1 MESIRNELKR
11 NNPQIKIFNTT
22 YRPLNIEKLNLSK
35 NYLIFSGIGNP
46 NNFKE
51 ILKKNSFQIVD
62 EIIFSDHYSFKQNDI
77 EKIKKRAENLS
88 AEIITTEKDYLRIP
102 EKEREG
108 INFLEIKLEIEDED
122 KLIDFIKLK
131 INV

>member
-1 MESIRNELKR
+1 M
-11 NNPQIKIFNTT
+11 
-22 YRPLNIEKLNLSK
+22 
-35 NYLIFSGIGNP
+35 
-46 NNFKE
+46 
-51 ILKKNSFQIVD
+51 KKNSFQIVD
-62 EIIFSDHYSFKQNDI
+62 EIIFSDHYSFKQNVL